1 MMSGPETPLSRPEGQ
16 SGPAPPPLLVR
27 HRQKGYISCCFQ
39 TRPLYCQRDPMENWI
54 GIGVWIVMGA
64 LIGLTIKAVIRRPE
78 ATQGHTLI
86 LMVLGAFAA
95 VVGGMLGVGL
105 FAFEDPQALS
115 PGGMAGAVFLS
126 TLFTTVY
133 RWGVRGLI

>member
-1 MMSGPETPLSRPEGQ
+1 
-16 SGPAPPPLLVR
+16 
-27 HRQKGYISCCFQ
+27 
-39 TRPLYCQRDPMENWI
+39 MENWI
-54 GIGVWIVMGA
+54 GIGVWIVLGA
-64 LIGLTIKAVIRRPE
+64 LIGITVKTVIRRPE

-86 LMVLGAFAA
+86 LIVLGAFAA

-105 FAFEDPQALS
+105 FAFEEPLALS

-126 TLFTTVY
+126 TLFTAVY